1 VSLIILAGW
10 VEVDPERREEA
21 LAAGAKHM
29 KATRQLEG
37 CLDYVWS
44 GDPLIPGRIV
54 IFERWESRAHL
65 ENHFASPHYPA
76 MRDTI
81 ASFGLS
87 GLDVSK
93 YRIDV
98 HEPIY
103 DPTGKPRADFFTV

>member
-1 VSLIILAGW
+1 
-10 VEVDPERREEA
+10 
-21 LAAGAKHM
+21 
-29 KATRQLEG
+29 
-37 CLDYVWS
+37 
-44 GDPLIPGRIV
+44 
-54 IFERWESRAHL
+54 
-65 ENHFASPHYPA
+65 

-81 ASFGLS
+81 ASFGIR